1 MIIVIIGIV
10 CVVTFIILSILDKH
24 IYLPTALEAIC
35 AISLI
40 LSIFSAVLFS
50 MGNIVNAGEAGEVEK
65 EYEEILL
72 YVELAENYDDPIA
85 IYKINEKV
93 NEWNQKVDEYYS
105 TKNNPIFSWCMIKDK
120 MENCD
125 YIEPIGG

>member
-10 CVVTFIILSILDKH
+10 CIVTFIILNTLDKH
-24 IYLPTALEAIC
+24 IYLPTALQVIC
-35 AISLI
+35 AISLL
-40 LSIFSAVLFS
+40 LSMFSAVLFGL
-50 MGNIVNAGEAGEVEK
+50 GNMVNNSEAQEVEE
-65 EYEEILL
+65 EYKEILL
-72 YVELAENYDDPIA
+72 YVELAENYDDPIT

-93 NEWNQKVDEYYS
+93 NEWNQKVDEYYN
-105 TKNNPIFSWCMIKDK
+105 TRNNPIFSWCMIKDK

>member
-10 CVVTFIILSILDKH
+10 CIVTFITLSTLDKH
-24 IYLPTALEAIC
+24 IYLPTALQVIC
-35 AISLI
+35 AISLL
-40 LSIFSAVLFS
+40 LSMFSAVLFGL
-50 MGNIVNAGEAGEVEK
+50 GNMVNGSEAQEVKE

-72 YVELAENYDDPIA
+72 YVELAENYDDPIT

-93 NEWNQKVDEYYS
+93 NEWNQKVDEYYN
-105 TKNNPIFSWCMIKDK
+105 TRNNPIFSWCMIKYK

>member
-10 CVVTFIILSILDKH
+10 CIVTFIILSTLDKH
-24 IYLPTALEAIC
+24 IYLPNALQVIC

-40 LSIFSAVLFS
+40 ISMFSAVLFNL
-50 MGNIVNAGEAGEVEK
+50 GNMANNSEVQEVEE
-65 EYEEILL
+65 EYEAILL
-72 YVELAENYDDPIA
+72 SVELAENCDDPIA

-93 NEWNQKVDEYYS
+93 NEWNRKVDEYYN
-105 TKNNPIFSWCMIKDK
+105 TRNNPIFSWCMIKDK